1 MHSSPLQAKLH
12 EILAE
17 LEDNYDSKSDAAELL
32 DEIDKSDTNLEDSV
46 KESGNEVTLDSDDA
60 ADLLDEFRQA
70 MANQGEGVED
80 RRGPRGG

>member
-17 LEDNYDSKSDAAELL
+17 LEDKDDSKSDGAELL
-32 DEIDKSDTNLEDSV
+32 EEIDKSDTNLEDF
-46 KESGNEVTLDSDDA
+46 KESGDEVILDSDKT

-80 RRGPRGG
+80 RRRPPAG

>member
-1 MHSSPLQAKLH
+1 MHSFPVQAKLH

-17 LEDNYDSKSDAAELL
+17 LEDKDDSKSDGAELL
-32 DEIDKSDTNLEDSV
+32 EEIDKSDTNLEDF
-46 KESGNEVTLDSDDA
+46 KESGDEVILDSDKT
-60 ADLLDEFRQA
+60 ADLLDEFRQV